1 MKFNFKKL
9 DLPQKLFLCLCALQL
24 LVNLVWII
32 LDTQIP
38 AWDQAGHTRLT
49 LEFVDNWA
57 QPNQNS
63 KSFWQISSYYPPF
76 IHWQTAIL
84 MRFFGRNPDWGGF
97 VVTAYHLLLL
107 AGVYKLS
114 NRLWRNRW
122 LGLLAAT
129 LVAFM
134 PVVYT
139 NSRWFLLD
147 IPLLAFTV
155 WSWYFLWQSDFF
167 TRRRE
172 TIWLALTVAAVLLTK
187 WTGVVFLAVPL
198 FFVLF
203 KIMQKKL
210 WPKVWRNLC
219 LVFLIV
225 LILIS
230 PWYFTNFRSIL
241 VAAQV
246 STVGEIDDPQILW
259 SLENWRYYLW
269 EFLGFQVGLIPGL
282 AMLAATIGYFYQ
294 KNNKYRLL
302 FGSFLIVGY
311 VIFSFLS
318 NKDIRYDLPLLIPIA
333 MLTAAVTI
341 QLWQKRRKIWSAVL
355 LILTLG
361 WLSFFYF
368 VLSFNLLPDYQKAV
382 NFGPLG
388 WLDLVNTTDTVVAY
402 PQNDRRTNA
411 LIIEDLV
418 HLAKGDEV
426 SVLVGIDQKT
436 LSASTLHYW
445 SQLQKFTNLTFIAVP
460 ANIDFSDQQILQSYL
475 DNFDY
480 FIFSAQAT
488 GVSASRALSNLE
500 LLQQYLLNNSHFTN
514 QVVYEGAD
522 GKIFLLAK
530 VTQS

>member
-1 MKFNFKKL
+1 MKFNWKKL
-9 DLPQKLFLCLCALQL
+9 DLPQKLFLGLCALQL
-24 LVNLVWII
+24 LVNLVWIV

-57 QPNQNS
+57 QPDQNP

-76 IHWQTAIL
+76 IHWQTAIV

-97 VVTAYHLLLL
+97 VVTAYCLLLS
-107 AGVYKLS
+107 AGIYKLS

-134 PVVYT
+134 PVIYT

-147 IPLLAFTV
+147 ISLLAFTV

-172 TIWLALTVAAVLLTK
+172 TILFALTVAAVLLTK

-198 FFVLF
+198 IFVLL
-203 KIMQKKL
+203 KIIQKNL
-210 WPKVWRNLC
+210 WSKVWRNLC
-219 LVFLIV
+219 LAFLIV

-230 PWYFTNFRSIL
+230 PWYITNFRSIL
-241 VAAQV
+241 AAAAV
-246 STVGEIDDPQILW
+246 STVGEMDDPQVLW

-282 AMLAATIGYFYQ
+282 AMLTATIIYFC
-294 KNNKYRLL
+294 KKDNPYRLL

-318 NKDIRYDLPLLIPIA
+318 NKDIRYDLPLLVPIA
-333 MLTAAVTI
+333 MLAAATII
-341 QLWQKRRKIWSAVL
+341 QLWQKRQKIWSTVL
-355 LILTLG
+355 LVLTVG
-361 WLSFFYF
+361 WLGIFYF
-368 VLSFNLLPDYQKAV
+368 VLSFNLLPDYQKAF
-382 NFGPLG
+382 NFGPFG
-388 WLDLVNTTDTVVAY
+388 WLDVINTTDTVVAY
-402 PQNDRRTNA
+402 PQSDRRTNA

-418 HLAKGDEV
+418 RLAKGNKA
-426 SVLVGIDQKT
+426 SVLVGIDQRT

-445 SQLQKFTNLTFIAVP
+445 SQLQKFTHLTFIAVP
-460 ANIDFSDQQILQSYL
+460 AELDFADQQVLQGYL
-475 DNFDY
+475 NNFDY

-500 LLQQYLLNNSHFTN
+500 LLQQYLLNNSQFTN
-514 QVVYEGAD
+514 QVVYEGGD

-530 VTQS
+530 ATQS